1 VETGLP
7 SIFPRMRQWLC
18 HELYSQRVDFV
29 LKIRQQNCRQTILAW
44 TRLSHYYILLYSV
57 PFAVYVTSF
66 KRISS
71 LWSCWIFCLF
81 PQLKNTVLRALIVFL
96 FSFSFLFRMCYKE
109 WHVYVFDSLTGTP
122 SSQYNSWRCGIDTK
136 RTTYTYQLEVNIQ
149 NLKKKKKKKTS

>member
-1 VETGLP
+1 METGLP
-7 SIFPRMRQWLC
+7 SIFPKMRQWLC
-18 HELYSQRVDFV
+18 HELYSQHVDFI

-44 TRLSHYYILLYSV
+44 TRLSHYYILLYYV

-109 WHVYVFDSLTGTP
+109 WHSVRFWLPDRHTEFTVQLMTMWNWHKTNY
-122 SSQYNSWRCGIDTK
+122 I
-136 RTTYTYQLEVNIQ
+136 YTYQLEVNTR
-149 NLKKKKKKKTS
+149 NLKKKKI